1 MSASTECLADEAS
14 YIHPL
19 PAQHAEPL
27 VSMSLRG
34 GLEISAV
41 RPGDVQRVMLAGGG
55 THFVVSVSGKP
66 IIGSDGEDRS
76 RFICKPHALHILRQ
90 PAGAPQRWIDV
101 GASACLAVLV
111 YFPQAWCIGCPR
123 GATCQVSR
131 FLMGGAGDAP
141 PGDGEIALDT
151 RSLSYARAL
160 LDLRIEDDAAI
171 LAAEQL
177 VLALLAWTYAKHT
190 GPQISEAGDSSVPPK
205 ALSKLKQA
213 ADILSQRLDDP
224 PTISELSAI
233 VGMNACDLKRC
244 FKCCYGD
251 GIARFSRSRRLEAA
265 QDLLSRS
272 TLSIAEIA
280 LEVGYTNPS
289 QFARAFRQQ
298 FNINPAEYRRLP
310 RPNAD

>member
-1 MSASTECLADEAS
+1 MSSSTECLADEAS
-14 YIHPL
+14 YIHPP
-19 PAQHAEPL
+19 PAWQAHAL

-41 RPGDVQRVMLAGGG
+41 RPGHARRVPLAGGG
-55 THFVVSVSGKP
+55 THFIVSVSGRP
-66 IIGSDGEDRS
+66 VIGSDAEPRN
-76 RFICKPHALHILRQ
+76 RYICKPQVLHILRQ
-90 PAGAPQRWIDV
+90 PEGAPARWIDL
-101 GASACLAVLV
+101 GASACLAALIF
-111 YFPQAWCIGCPR
+111 FPQSWCIGCPR
-123 GATCQVSR
+123 GPTCQVSR
-131 FLMGGAGDAP
+131 FLMRGAEGDP
-141 PGDGEIALDT
+141 LGDEEIALDT
-151 RSLSYARAL
+151 SSLSYARAL
-160 LDLRIEDDAAI
+160 LDLRVEDDAST

-177 VLALLAWTYAKHT
+177 VLALLAWSYSKHV
-190 GPQISEAGDSSVPPK
+190 GPQISEAADPSVPPK

-251 GIARFSRSRRLEAA
+251 GIARFSRNRRLEAA

-310 RPNAD
+310 RPNAG

>member
-1 MSASTECLADEAS
+1 MSSSTRCLADEAS
-14 YIHPL
+14 YIHPP
-19 PAQHAEPL
+19 PAWHTQTL

-41 RPGDVQRVMLAGGG
+41 RPGHVHRMPLARGG
-55 THFVVSVSGKP
+55 THFIISVSGRP
-66 IIGSDGEDRS
+66 VIGCDEEPRNHY
-76 RFICKPHALHILRQ
+76 ICQPQALHILRQ
-90 PAGAPQRWIDV
+90 PEGAPARWIDV

-111 YFPQAWCIGCPR
+111 FFPQAWCIGCPR
-123 GATCQVSR
+123 GPTCQVSR
-131 FLMGGAGDAP
+131 FLMRGAKEAMQRDE
-141 PGDGEIALDT
+141 EIALDAG
-151 RSLSYARAL
+151 SLSYARAL
-160 LDLRIEDDAAI
+160 LDLRIEEDASA

-177 VLALLAWTYAKHT
+177 VLALLAWTYNKHAN
-190 GPQISEAGDSSVPPK
+190 PRISEAADPSLPPK
-205 ALSKLKQA
+205 ALSKLKHA

-251 GIARFSRSRRLEAA
+251 GIARFSRNRRLEAA

-310 RPNAD
+310 RPSAV

>member
-1 MSASTECLADEAS
+1 MSSSTQCLANEAS
-14 YIHPL
+14 YIHPA
-19 PAQHAEPL
+19 PTWHAHTL
-27 VSMSLRG
+27 MSMSLRG
-34 GLEISAV
+34 GLEISAM
-41 RPGDVQRVMLAGGG
+41 RPGPAKRVPLSGGG
-55 THFVVSVSGKP
+55 THFVVSVSGRP
-66 IIGSDGEDRS
+66 VIGSDEEPPNRY
-76 RFICKPHALHILRQ
+76 ICKPQALHILRQ
-90 PAGAPQRWIDV
+90 PDGSPARWIEF

-111 YFPQAWCIGCPR
+111 FFPRVWCVGCPR
-123 GATCQVSR
+123 GPTCQVSR
-131 FLMGGAGDAP
+131 FLMRGAGDALL
-141 PGDGEIALDT
+141 GEEEIALDAT
-151 RSLSYARAL
+151 SLSCARAL
-160 LDLRIEDDAAI
+160 LDLRVAEDASA

-177 VLALLAWTYAKHT
+177 VLALLAWSYSKHAN
-190 GPQISEAGDSSVPPK
+190 PQISEATDPSVPPK

-310 RPNAD
+310 RPNAG